1 MIMVYVYNIPKFL
14 GRVMYMHHLSN
25 LSLIFL
31 WSSHD
36 MNEQLV
42 YLTFYYLFIFR
53 HNIDNDK

>member
-1 MIMVYVYNIPKFL
+1 MHSKVL
-14 GRVMYMHHLSN
+14 GGVMYMHHLSN